1 MVQRSIKIQRE
12 ISRIENVYP
21 NDNLIVTYK
30 DFLKYRD
37 FLHLYQYNSEVFCSL
52 IDITYNLWYS
62 GKRISRRSLLQVTKR
77 YLMKS
82 KTRDDIPPKTATQIF
97 ELFKQIIVHENF
109 KLNIKTVEVLKNTIN
124 SILIGIKLSDIQ
136 LKWLCTNASKSQYIL
151 NRILRY
157 NYKSI
162 IISNWAQNNYENDF
176 VRARRSEIT
185 SWVIDKNP
193 AFVIDKKTLITDFEF
208 QNESDKQSWGDYNDN
223 LRAYYLIVK
232 DLSPI
237 FIPNIHTYDEA
248 KRMILTENNFS
259 LPHYNQA
266 RRVYKVYEIFDGFFE
281 NGVPDFEKTEKL
293 FYSEFDNYYNR
304 TMAWSIAYSRISI
317 KEKIKYIFTYYSD
330 NVYPTYFNIGVSL
343 KNVEYFSWLEL
354 ISND

>member
-21 NDNLIVTYK
+21 NANLIVTYK
-30 DFLKYRD
+30 DFLKHRD
-37 FLHLYQYNSEVFCSL
+37 SLHLYQYNRKVFCSL

-82 KTRDDIPPKTATQIF
+82 KTRDDIPPKTASQIF

-109 KLNIKTVEVLKNTIN
+109 KLNRKTVEVLKNTIN

-136 LKWLCTNASKSQYIL
+136 LRWLCVNASNSQYIL

-185 SWVIDKNP
+185 SWI
-193 AFVIDKKTLITDFEF
+193 IDKKTNFVIEKETLIADFEF
-208 QNESDKQSWGDYNDN
+208 QNETDKKSWGDYNDN
-223 LRAYYLIVK
+223 LMAYKVVTNE
-232 DLSPI
+232 LSPI
-237 FIPNIHTYDEA
+237 FFPKSCNIKDDTNAQLQSE
-248 KRMILTENNFS
+248 IFS
-259 LPHYNQA
+259 MPYYNQA

-317 KEKIKYIFTYYSD
+317 KEKIKYIFTYYTD
-330 NVYPTYFNIGVSL
+330 NVYPTYFNIGIRL

-354 ISND
+354 ISNE